1 MTFILGLPECIA
13 KKEIIMNKKV
23 IENALNGQL

>member
-1 MTFILGLPECIA
+1 MTFILGLPEWIA

-23 IENALNGQL
+23 IEDALNGQL